1 MKKNIL
7 MRIMN
12 SMIKLPDHSGSA
24 TTKRKSLITQIH
36 KILVLPLLVFFIVIS
51 CEEDPASIGK
61 GLLPQS
67 DFDSIVAIDTMRVDM
82 YTLFTDSVTSMQPSV
97 SYLGNVLD
105 PYFGLTSS
113 DFVTQLWIS
122 SEWAGDGFTI
132 DSVKMK
138 LEVTDVIGEML
149 GLSTLNIY
157 ELEEKLSA
165 DSTYLASDDVTVK
178 GLMTSLEIPPLP
190 EGSDTVLTLDLP
202 LSFAEYLLRDTSLLY
217 LRSDTVD
224 FRDYFYGFYFEY
236 PQVSNYHMLQLNLIS
251 VSQSD
256 NSYVSAS
263 IVVYYT
269 NAAGYSSTYTF
280 TINPRCLIYN
290 RFLHD
295 FELAEPD
302 KKIKYINEPVK
313 DTLAYVQSMEGVYS
327 RLVIPGLEYLRSL
340 PYDIAVN
347 KARIY
352 LPVYFNETDYTEEM
366 VPNNIYV
373 RYDSAGVKRV
383 ITDYL
388 IDAAF
393 YDGTYSKVTN
403 LYMVNIANFVQNY
416 FEGNIEDPVVEL
428 YLPELSTKNLIIK
441 ANRDTEDA
449 VRFELTYTVLK
460 EN

>member
-1 MKKNIL
+1 

-12 SMIKLPDHSGSA
+12 SMIKLPDNSGSA
-24 TTKRKSLITQIH
+24 TTKRKSPITQIH

-82 YTLFTDSVTSMQPSV
+82 YTLFTDSVTSMQPTV

-165 DSTYLASDDVTVK
+165 DSVYLASDDVTVK

-236 PQVSNYHMLQLNLIS
+236 PQVSNYHMLQLNL
-251 VSQSD
+251 VSASASD

-263 IVVYYT
+263 IVVDYT

-352 LPVYFNETDYTEEM
+352 LPVYLNEPDYTEEM

-403 LYMVNIANFVQNY
+403 LYKVNIANFVQNY
-416 FEGNIEDPVVEL
+416 FEGNIEDPVIEL

-460 EN
+460 GN